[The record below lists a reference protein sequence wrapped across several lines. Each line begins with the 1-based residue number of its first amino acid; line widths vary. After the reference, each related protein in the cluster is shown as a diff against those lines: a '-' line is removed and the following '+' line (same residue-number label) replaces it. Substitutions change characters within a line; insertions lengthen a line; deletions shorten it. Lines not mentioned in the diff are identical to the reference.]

1 MKLTILKLYLIPLAI
16 IFNSCGSSESTSP
29 STTVNPLLGLDT
41 NITIDTTF
49 ALQTSSVNV
58 YQGDVNL
65 TTKIIQDVRSMTEK
79 VELMADKATTTI
91 ELSETLVKNLAKD
104 FSLNSAYSTEFS
116 INTAYDLNSPY
127 FIINAATTKN
137 FLLLSSS
144 TRLFVPRK
152 TVKTYFNDSTSLL
165 LAWQRSLNSYVS
177 GHLYV
182 NIYEIKADGIA
193 QRVGNSFLIPE
204 SKMKTIL
211 NLT

>member
-1 MKLTILKLYLIPLAI
+1 MA
-16 IFNSCGSSESTSP
+16 
-29 STTVNPLLGLDT
+29 
-41 NITIDTTF
+41 
-49 ALQTSSVNV
+49 
-58 YQGDVNL
+58 
-65 TTKIIQDVRSMTEK
+65 EK
-79 VELMADKATTTI
+79 VELMADKVTTTI
-91 ELSETLVKNLAKD
+91 ELSETVVKSLAKD
-104 FSLNSAYSTEFS
+104 FSLNSAYATQFS

-127 FIINAATTKN
+127 FVINAATTKN

-182 NIYEIKADGIA
+182 NIYEIKADGTA